1 MKRIRGFKGTRS
13 LVTGG
18 SSGIGLEISKLLA
31 SEGSEVIMVARD
43 RKKLTKV
50 SRSVKGCRTF
60 ATDVSEKELLD
71 EVASKVFKGGG
82 LDLLVNCAGISIPGA
97 ITDLEQRAVED
108 TLDINLLGTINSCRS
123 FLPGMREGSH
133 VVNFSSI
140 AGIVGI
146 YGYTAYSASKFGV
159 IGFSQ
164 ALRME
169 LKDRGIGVSVVLPP
183 DTETHQFHS
192 EDLIKPKRTRRI
204 SGSISAVRPEWV
216 AKKTLEYAKSRR
228 FMVVLTVK
236 GRLLYRASSWLP
248 GPTRWYLDR
257 L

>member
-1 MKRIRGFKGTRS
+1 MKKIRSFKGTRS

-18 SSGIGLEISKLLA
+18 SSGIGLEISRLLA
-31 SEGSEVIMVARD
+31 NEGSEVIMLARD
-43 RKKLTKV
+43 RNKLKKASK
-50 SRSVKGCRTF
+50 SVKGCKMF
-60 ATDVSEKELLD
+60 SSDVSDKKSLD
-71 EVASKVFKGGG
+71 EVASKVFEGGA
-82 LDLLVNCAGISIPGA
+82 LDILVNCAGISIPGG
-97 ITDLEQRAVED
+97 ITDLDQRAVED

-123 FLPGMREGSH
+123 FLPGMEEGSH
-133 VVNFSSI
+133 VVNFSSM

-183 DTETHQFHS
+183 DTDTPQLHS
-192 EDLIKPKRTRRI
+192 EDRLKPKRTRRI
-204 SGSISAVRPEWV
+204 SGSIPIARPEWV
-216 AKKTLEYAKSRR
+216 AKRTLDSARSRR
-228 FMVVLTVK
+228 FMVVLTLRGK
-236 GRLLYRASSWLP
+236 LLYRASCCFP
-248 GPTRWYLDR
+248 EATRWYIDR